1 MNRSV
6 LDPAD
11 RFRVQHKLDRNET
24 LVWVGRPVPTFRYR
38 GWIGTVLFAVPWC
51 AITGTFVVG
60 VLIPAWMGKPVD
72 GEAWGIWPKL
82 GLTAFLTPFILIG
95 IGTLFSPLWHKLSQ
109 QGQLYAV
116 TDKRSFVIGRFFTK
130 SWRGSEMFEPD
141 RADRRKQKDDRIVIT
156 VRNVHVSAEYKA
168 AVVERLADRRS
179 QNIDKRHQGQN
190 GTVRFRADI
199 VGKTRIYEKLEHSVQ
214 HQCSADCKCRIF
226 QNCFSL
232 SCHSIFSFQSLSPA
246 GSRPS

>member
-38 GWIGTVLFAVPWC
+38 GWIGTVIFAVPWC

-141 RADRRKQKDDRIVIT
+141 RADHRAAGTGIGQLEHAGRFAGLQRLRPCDQQQLEAVPEVTGQIVRQT
-156 VRNVHVSAEYKA
+156 VRKSTREDDDAVLALGERSPELAAGGAKPVRGFTDTTSA
-168 AVVERLADRRS
+168 
-179 QNIDKRHQGQN
+179 
-190 GTVRFRADI
+190 
-199 VGKTRIYEKLEHSVQ
+199 
-214 HQCSADCKCRIF
+214 
-226 QNCFSL
+226 
-232 SCHSIFSFQSLSPA
+232 
-246 GSRPS
+246 

>member
-38 GWIGTVLFAVPWC
+38 GWIGTVIFAVPWC

-141 RADRRKQKDDRIVIT
+141 RADHRNGLSDIWFTYSSTSNNGSHPPTGFSNLLPSDADEAELALRALEGLPRAGDEPVAADPPRDR
-156 VRNVHVSAEYKA
+156 SA
-168 AVVERLADRRS
+168 
-179 QNIDKRHQGQN
+179 I
-190 GTVRFRADI
+190 
-199 VGKTRIYEKLEHSVQ
+199 
-214 HQCSADCKCRIF
+214 
-226 QNCFSL
+226 
-232 SCHSIFSFQSLSPA
+232 P
-246 GSRPS
+246 

>member
-1 MNRSV
+1 MQRTV
-6 LDPAD
+6 LDAAD

-38 GWIGTVLFAVPWC
+38 GWIGTVIFAVPWC

-141 RADRRKQKDDRIVIT
+141 RADHRNGLSDIWFTYSSTSNNGAHPPTGFSNLLPADADEAELALRALQGLPRAGDEPVAADPPRDR
-156 VRNVHVSAEYKA
+156 SA
-168 AVVERLADRRS
+168 
-179 QNIDKRHQGQN
+179 I
-190 GTVRFRADI
+190 
-199 VGKTRIYEKLEHSVQ
+199 
-214 HQCSADCKCRIF
+214 
-226 QNCFSL
+226 
-232 SCHSIFSFQSLSPA
+232 P
-246 GSRPS
+246 

>member
-1 MNRSV
+1 MQRTV

-95 IGTLFSPLWHKLSQ
+95 IGTLFSPLWHKLDQ
-109 QGQLYAV
+109 KGRLYAV
-116 TDKRSFVIGRFFTK
+116 TDKRALSIGRLFNK
-130 SWRGSEMFEPD
+130 SWRASEMFEPD
-141 RADRRKQKDDRIVIT
+141 RADHRNGLSDIWFTYSSTSNNGSHPPTGFSNLLPADADEAELALRALQGLPRAGDEPVAADPPRDR
-156 VRNVHVSAEYKA
+156 SA
-168 AVVERLADRRS
+168 
-179 QNIDKRHQGQN
+179 I
-190 GTVRFRADI
+190 
-199 VGKTRIYEKLEHSVQ
+199 
-214 HQCSADCKCRIF
+214 
-226 QNCFSL
+226 
-232 SCHSIFSFQSLSPA
+232 P
-246 GSRPS
+246 